1 VSEYKV
7 YPWELNIGVNAYWL
21 GGPSVDGDGAASGG
35 FAFADMSSFVKPDRP
50 GFQQKAWLISGIL
63 GPTTA
68 QGRCL
73 QFQYNID
80 GLNVEALRLEL
91 WKPIADTFL

>member
-1 VSEYKV
+1 
-7 YPWELNIGVNAYWL
+7 
-21 GGPSVDGDGAASGG
+21 
-35 FAFADMSSFVKPDRP
+35 MSSFVKPDRP

-80 GLNVEALRLEL
+80 GLNVEALRFEL
-91 WKPIADTFL
+91 WKSIADTFFVKDSICTVHTDYKPSILSPYL